1 MDYPISMTWELK
13 DVPVTTKQSWVR
25 FVYDGQVMGK
35 HGKAMSGDINTPGW
49 QIRKVHPPMA
59 AIW

>member
-1 MDYPISMTWELK
+1 
-13 DVPVTTKQSWVR
+13 
-25 FVYDGQVMGK
+25 MGK

-59 AIW
+59 AIWWVDCYIAMERSIMLFIER